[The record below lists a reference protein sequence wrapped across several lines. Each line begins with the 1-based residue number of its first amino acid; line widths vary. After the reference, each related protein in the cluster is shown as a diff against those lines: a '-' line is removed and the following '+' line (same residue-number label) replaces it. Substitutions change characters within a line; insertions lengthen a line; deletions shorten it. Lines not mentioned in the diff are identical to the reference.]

1 MEKKDSFIKTT
12 VIGGL
17 IFLIPFVIIV
27 SILGKAIK
35 TMVVVAK
42 PLDKMVQLESI
53 GGIGV
58 PFSVIR

>member
-35 TMVVVAK
+35 TMVLVAR

-58 PFSVIR
+58 E

>member
-35 TMVVVAK
+35 TMVVVAR

-58 PFSVIR
+58 E